1 MLENIIRNPI
11 ETPRGYK
18 NADHGI
24 ALRGPL
30 SQFFSAL
37 YLKPLDDAFDALNVV
52 YLRYQDDLII
62 LCKTKRQLERCKR
75 RLMSVLQERHLQLSR
90 KKTRI
95 GAINSGF
102 HFLGIQYLET
112 QSPNNTNVP
121 QDLTRTA
128 ANDPF
133 AEECLL
139 FSQTGGVTTIHS
151 TSNEKFLSKS
161 QLFRTRE
168 H

>member
-1 MLENIIRNPI
+1 
-11 ETPRGYK
+11 
-18 NADHGI
+18 
-24 ALRGPL
+24 
-30 SQFFSAL
+30 
-37 YLKPLDDAFDALNVV
+37 
-52 YLRYQDDLII
+52 
-62 LCKTKRQLERCKR
+62 
-75 RLMSVLQERHLQLSR
+75 MSVLQERHLQLSR

-121 QDLTRTA
+121 QNLTPTA

-139 FSQTGGVTTIHS
+139 FKQTGGG
-151 TSNEKFLSKS
+151 
-161 QLFRTRE
+161 
-168 H
+168 